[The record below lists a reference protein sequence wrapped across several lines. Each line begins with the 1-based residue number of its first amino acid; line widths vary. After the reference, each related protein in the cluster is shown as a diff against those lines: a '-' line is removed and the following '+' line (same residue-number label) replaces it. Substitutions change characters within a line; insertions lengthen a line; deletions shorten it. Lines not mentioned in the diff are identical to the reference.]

1 MKKIYYLL
9 LLALPLVLQSCF
21 KDDDDIFD
29 KSASQRVEERLV
41 HDLQVLT
48 GAANGWIMEY
58 FPEKEQS
65 YGGYTMFVK
74 FGDNNA
80 VTVASE
86 IGKADQTETSMY
98 ELIADSGPVL
108 TFNTHNSLFHYFSEP
123 NNPDGIGPIDSGM
136 GGDYEFMVVEATPE
150 KIRLKGKKTGNTIIL
165 TPIAA
170 DTSWADLMQEYID
183 MADVINSAGTT
194 FNFEMGE
201 LKATAKMN
209 IRTLLFTFPGAESFE
224 SVRASF
230 RTTTDGIEFYKP
242 LKIGGK
248 EITGMKFLGED
259 QDMVLTFADEATGA
273 TMHDTWPALSEL
285 FFSGNWYFARSLMT
299 SYGQNLWTSAMKKL
313 YADPSGYYDIYW
325 AHMGFYGGAY
335 GFCFAPLDTPSTFAR
350 SILSYKY
357 GIVDDEHI
365 WLQFEGQTTQIGL
378 NYYRAGLSDFMPVI
392 GSAAGEKK
400 TFTLSADNPKN
411 PSMMQLQDNDVPQN
425 VFILVPFEV
434 RWPYEQ

>member
-201 LKATAKMN
+201 LKATAVMN
-209 IRTLLFTFPGAESFE
+209 YRTLLFTFPGAESFE
-224 SVRASF
+224 SARASF

-273 TMHDTWPALSEL
+273 TMHDTWPTLSEH
-285 FFSGNWYFARSLMT
+285 FFGGNWYFARSLMT

-335 GFCFAPLDTPSTFAR
+335 GFCFVPLDTPSTFVR

-365 WLQFEGQTTQIGL
+365 WLQYEGLTTQIGF
-378 NYYRAGLSDFMPVI
+378 NYLKAGLSDFLPVI
-392 GSAAGEKK
+392 GSTAGEKK

-411 PSMMQLQDNDVPQN
+411 PSMITLRDNDVPQN

-434 RWPYEQ
+434 RWPYQQ